1 MIFKPAAAAAAAA
14 PNAAAAVP
22 LDKLKHDKNIKIS
35 RNKRPGKLLVMS
47 MHHLAQKWVEI
58 YQF

>member
-1 MIFKPAAAAAAAA
+1 MIFKPVAAAAAAA

-22 LDKLKHDKNIKIS
+22 SDKLKHDKNIKIS

-47 MHHLAQKWVEI
+47 MHHLAQK
-58 YQF
+58 